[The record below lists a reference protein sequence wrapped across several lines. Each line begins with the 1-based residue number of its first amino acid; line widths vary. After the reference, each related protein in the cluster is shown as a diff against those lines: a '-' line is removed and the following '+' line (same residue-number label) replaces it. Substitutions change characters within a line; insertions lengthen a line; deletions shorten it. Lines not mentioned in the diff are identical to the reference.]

1 MVKLSMPVGLLM
13 ESAIAGGVSG
23 ERLLE
28 VIETKDYEAVR
39 HVGKEESSWAFFFE
53 FAEQNRETIVSA
65 IRTGYTFKFITIRGL
80 LNLLQTKYKLKENE
94 DFLMNE
100 SGIDMN
106 LSDEQLDFLRSR
118 IPSQWLFKKKEHT
131 KYCVQAYL
139 AQTTSSCV

>member
-13 ESAIAGGVSG
+13 ESALAGGVSG

-28 VIETKDYEAVR
+28 VIETKDYEALR
-39 HVGKEESSWAFFFE
+39 HVGKEESSWTFFFE
-53 FAEQNRETIVSA
+53 FAEQNRETVVSA
-65 IRTGYTFKFITIRGL
+65 ITSGYTFKFITIRGL

-118 IPSQWLFKKKEHT
+118 IPSQWVFKKQEQSQ
-131 KYCVQAYL
+131 YCVQSYL
-139 AQTTSSCV
+139 AQTISTSV